1 MAPIMTGIS
10 TGLLAP
16 VVALNIWTFGME
28 AWMYATRIPAAEKYG
43 ADLRSEATKEAKGV
57 LTPPTPDFNRKLPA
71 SVRWKADNYNHL
83 HEQPTQFYALA
94 LTLALLGDTTPSSQ
108 NLAWTYVSLRVMH
121 SLIQSI
127 GNKIMLRFSVFIT
140 SSAVLVALTVK
151 AASIVF

>member
-1 MAPIMTGIS
+1 MTGIS

-43 ADLRSEATKEAKGV
+43 ADLRSEATKE
-57 LTPPTPDFNRKLPA
+57 DFNRKLPA